1 MAKNDPSTSSGKSN
15 PARNSIDAHQAVLFA
30 AGVLKHTVKRIL
42 YDGAQERYPC
52 PHLSRAFAALNQLPA
67 PGCYPA
73 SSPHEPV
80 RVDLLSLLALI
91 SSELEFARDT
101 FQENRPSAAGEAAFV
116 HGLLEHA
123 FEFAD
128 RLFGAYNELPHSLDD
143 LRFLAS
149 FAAAKEA
156 GNGINTFGSQADTPS
171 PVTAASPLLGS
182 GHRASELLIRC
193 SFDIEAAAHAVT
205 ALGDQITEPEQ
216 IQIASLIRCYGARIA
231 KLNSVLMR
239 YLTGDEVITVADV
252 QHALYQGAK
261 QLPEGAL

>member
-1 MAKNDPSTSSGKSN
+1 MARASL
-15 PARNSIDAHQAVLFA
+15 ADAHQAVLCA
-30 AGVLKHTVKRIL
+30 AGVLKHTVKSIL
-42 YDGAQERYPC
+42 CDGAQERYSC
-52 PHLSRAFAALNQLPA
+52 PHLSRALAALNQLPA
-67 PGCYPA
+67 PGCSPA

-101 FQENRPSAAGEAAFV
+101 FQENRLSAAGEAAFV

-128 RLFGAYNELPHSLDD
+128 RLVGAYIELPQSLDD

-149 FAAAKEA
+149 FAGAKEA
-156 GNGINTFGSQADTPS
+156 GIGINTFGSQADTPS
-171 PVTAASPLLGS
+171 PVTAASPLVRG
-182 GHRASELLIRC
+182 GQRACELLALC

-231 KLNSVLMR
+231 KLNSVLMS
-239 YLTGDEVITVADV
+239 YLTGDEVTTLADA

-261 QLPEGAL
+261 PLPEGAP

>member
-1 MAKNDPSTSSGKSN
+1 MARASL
-15 PARNSIDAHQAVLFA
+15 ADAHQAVLFA
-30 AGVLKHTVKRIL
+30 AGVLKYTVKRIL
-42 YDGAQERYPC
+42 YDGAQERYSC

-67 PGCYPA
+67 PGCCPA
-73 SSPHEPV
+73 TSPNEPV

-101 FQENRPSAAGEAAFV
+101 FRENRLSAAGEAAFV

-128 RLFGAYNELPHSLDD
+128 RLFGAYNELPNSLDD

-156 GNGINTFGSQADTPS
+156 GNGINTFGSQADTAS

-231 KLNSVLMR
+231 KLNSVLMSH
-239 YLTGDEVITVADV
+239 LTGDEVITLADT